1 GLDESLAEDELR
13 EAGPAARPEAVRPS
27 DEPGPR
33 NAEPLTVRLVS
44 IAATAERFASEMD
57 FSFLFDRNRKLFSI
71 GYRLSDGCLDSG
83 YYDLLASEARL
94 ASYLAIARGEAPV
107 SHWFHLGRPLTPVG
121 KGSALVSWSG
131 SMFEYLM
138 PDLVLEAPA
147 NSLLELS
154 TRLVVGRQI
163 RYGGEHNAPWGVS
176 ESGFNGRD
184 VNLAYQY
191 SSFGVS
197 GLGLK
202 RGLSE

>member
-1 GLDESLAEDELR
+1 
-13 EAGPAARPEAVRPS
+13 
-27 DEPGPR
+27 
-33 NAEPLTVRLVS
+33 
-44 IAATAERFASEMD
+44 ERFAAGMD

-71 GYRLSDGCLDSG
+71 GYRLSDGALDSG

-94 ASYLAIARGEAPV
+94 ASYLAIARGEVPV

-121 KGSALVSWSG
+121 KGSALVWWSG

-138 PDLVLEAPA
+138 PALVLDAPA
-147 NSLLELS
+147 NSLLEQ
-154 TRLVVGRQI
+154 TARLVVGRQE
-163 RYGGEHNAPWGVS
+163 RYGGEHGVPWGVS
-176 ESGFNGRD
+176 ESGFYGRD
-184 VNLAYQY
+184 VSLAYQY